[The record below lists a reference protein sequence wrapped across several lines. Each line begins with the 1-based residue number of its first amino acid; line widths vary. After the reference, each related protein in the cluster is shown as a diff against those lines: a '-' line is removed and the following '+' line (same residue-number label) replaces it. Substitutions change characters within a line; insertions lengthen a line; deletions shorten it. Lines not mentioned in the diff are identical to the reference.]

1 MKKRIAILVL
11 LANITFLSFAQ
22 KDIIAFPI
30 SNTCTKFSI
39 STFDTVSIIPSNK
52 DSVVISYDRVLHDSI
67 VTSVIND
74 SITLYMNREIKVNN
88 AEKTKLA
95 KAPSSLIIYL
105 TPNKRSLYFYF
116 APQWH
121 ISISPLRCDKL
132 FLDFNASLN
141 ANCDI
146 GTVNSIFVKTS
157 SSGNI
162 RIAGKAKYLSLNTEA
177 SNDIDLSNLIV
188 DDGLINNNV
197 GMNIHVNVQ
206 KNLTLFRNK
215 VSMLKYKGSPKLH
228 YKVSD
233 SVETKNGALEKDQ

>member
-11 LANITFLSFAQ
+11 LANITLLSFAQ
-22 KDIIAFPI
+22 KNIIAFPI

-52 DSVVISYDRVLHDSI
+52 DSVVISYDRVPHDSI

-88 AEKTKLA
+88 AGTRKL
-95 KAPSSLIIYL
+95 APSSLIIYL

-116 APQWH
+116 AAQWH
-121 ISISPLRCDKL
+121 ISISLLKCDKL
-132 FLDFNASLN
+132 FLDFNASTN

-162 RIAGKAKYLSLNTEA
+162 RIAGKAKYLSLHTEA
-177 SNDIDLSNLIV
+177 SNNINLSNLIA
-188 DDGLINNNV
+188 DDGLINNIV

-206 KNLTLFRNK
+206 KNLTLLRNK

-228 YKVSD
+228 YEVSD
-233 SVETKNGALEKDQ
+233 SVETENGALEKD